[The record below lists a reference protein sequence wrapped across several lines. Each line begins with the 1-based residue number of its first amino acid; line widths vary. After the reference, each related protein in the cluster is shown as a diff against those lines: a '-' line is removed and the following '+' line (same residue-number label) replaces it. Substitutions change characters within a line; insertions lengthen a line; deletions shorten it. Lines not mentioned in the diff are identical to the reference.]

1 MIFIIILAVV
11 LLCFLLIKYK
21 IPRVGNM
28 VLITG
33 GIKTGKSMLS
43 VRLAVKLYRQQLF
56 KWYVHNGLQY
66 LKRKSKRKYKEK
78 PLLYSNI
85 PLKTKYVPL
94 TNDLLSRKERFTY
107 GSICYICESSLVAD
121 SMSYKD
127 DELNER
133 LLLFNKLFAH
143 ETHGGTVIYDTQSI
157 SDNHYACKRCL
168 STYLHIHHTIKIP
181 LFPFVIM
188 YLREMYYSDDGNVTN
203 TQDSDVEDDLKI
215 TLVPKATWKLYDR
228 YCYSVLTDNLPIDSG
243 EIDNKNCKD
252 LKARRIIS
260 FKKFKTIK
268 GENNNE
274 QT

>member
-1 MIFIIILAVV
+1 MIILLIIGAV
-11 LLCFLLIKYK
+11 LLCFLLFKYK

-43 VRLAVKLYRQQLF
+43 VRLAVKLYRQQLM
-56 KWYVHNGLQY
+56 KWYIHRFFNVF
-66 LKRKSKRKYKEK
+66 KRKSKRKLKEK

-85 PLKTKYVPL
+85 PLKLNYVPL
-94 TNDLLSRKERFTY
+94 TNELLSRRDRFAF

-127 DELNER
+127 EELNER

-168 STYLHIHHTIKIP
+168 STYLHIHHTLKIP
-181 LFPFVIM
+181 LFPWVIM
-188 YLREMYYSDDGNVTN
+188 YLREMYYSDDGAVTN
-203 TQDSDVEDDLKI
+203 TQESDVEDNLKI
-215 TLVPKATWKLYDR
+215 TLVPKSTWKLYDR
-228 YCYSVLTDNLPIDSG
+228 YCYSVLTDDLQCERNEVNYKKS
-243 EIDNKNCKD
+243 ND
-252 LKARRIIS
+252 LKARKIIS
-260 FKKFKTIK
+260 FKKFKTIR
-268 GENNNE
+268 GDNNE
-274 QT
+274 